1 MRDAAA
7 AGCAGEIELLAQ
19 RQEVTDLLHLH
30 GYRLPFA
37 EDCKR
42 HSPPTI
48 GAEVL
53 MAGPAPCLAW
63 HRPIGWSLGEI

>member
-1 MRDAAA
+1 LRDAAA

-37 EDCKR
+37 GECN
-42 HSPPTI
+42 
-48 GAEVL
+48 
-53 MAGPAPCLAW
+53 
-63 HRPIGWSLGEI
+63 RPRPSRRSSDGRFLLHA